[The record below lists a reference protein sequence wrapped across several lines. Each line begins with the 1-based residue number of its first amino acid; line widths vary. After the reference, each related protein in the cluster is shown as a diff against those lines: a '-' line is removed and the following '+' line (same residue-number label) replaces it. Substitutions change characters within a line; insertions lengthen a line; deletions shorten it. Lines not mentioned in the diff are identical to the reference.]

1 MSIRLDKI
9 LCATDFSPFST
20 VALRYGINLALRFD
34 SHLLVSHTICF
45 PRNQIYGT
53 ASSARGSEQEE
64 QEKYALKKINQFM
77 RNQRLSWEPLVTHG
91 EPVDETTRLTDEKDV
106 DLIVAASHGLSG
118 WKRLVIGTVIERMA
132 RRLTRPL
139 LVTRVAEKM
148 LPKENLLQTPLKI
161 KKILTACDFSSES
174 PEVIEYALNFAHK
187 FNARLYLLHAIEAP
201 MDEDIVNPTDAPY
214 GEVQQFLEDE
224 LRNKLANLVSE
235 KDAKACDLK
244 TVLVH
249 GLPVEGLCSYATE
262 NQVDLIVLGVRHRG
276 ALGKMI
282 IGSTTEAVLRCA
294 PCSVLAVPPTVF
306 PGRKADG
313 NTRNKKRL
321 KTGIVKDKR
330 YLNHL
335 TGEGHLESHQ
345 RLEAI
350 YTMLDE
356 PDMDGYFVSL
366 DPRPAEREEL
376 LLLHSPEYI
385 DKIAS
390 TAGKDA
396 FSLTPDTHTSPGS
409 YEAALFAAGG
419 LFEAISRVVSGEL
432 TNAFALIRPPG
443 HHAERSRGIG
453 YCLFNNVAL
462 GAMFAHQYLGLKRI
476 LIVDFDV
483 HHGNGTQHFFEQNP
497 RVLFFSTHQY
507 PHFPGT
513 GSFTETGLGR
523 GEGYTVNVPLGKG
536 YGDGEF
542 IAIYEKLLRPIA
554 LEFQPELILV
564 SAGFDIHKS
573 DPMGKMKITTKG
585 FAGLTRSIMTTADIC
600 CDGKLVFS
608 LEGGYH
614 LKTIG
619 KCVKEV
625 LNELA
630 GHTLCPIPELKGR
643 DSRKKFDYVFKRC
656 KHVHEQFWKNL

>member
-20 VALRYGINLALRFD
+20 VALRYGINLALLFD
-34 SHLLVSHTICF
+34 SHLLISHTVCF
-45 PRNQIYGT
+45 PRNEIYGT
-53 ASSARGSEQEE
+53 AASAWGGEQGD

-77 RNQRLSWEPLVTHG
+77 KNQKLSWEPLVTHG
-91 EPVDETTRLTDEKDV
+91 EPVDETARLTDENDV

-118 WKRLVIGTVIERMA
+118 LKRIVIGTVIERMA

-139 LVTRVAEKM
+139 LVTRVAKKIF
-148 LPKENLLQTPLKI
+148 PKENLLQTPLKI
-161 KKILTACDFSSES
+161 KRILTACDFSSES
-174 PEVIEYALNFAHK
+174 PQVLDYALSFAHK
-187 FNARLYLLHAIEAP
+187 FNASLYLLHAIEAP
-201 MDEDIVNPTDAPY
+201 MAEDIVNPTDAPY
-214 GEVQQFLEDE
+214 GEVQQFLEHK
-224 LRNKLANLVSE
+224 LRNKLAKLVSE
-235 KDAKACDLK
+235 SDAKACDLK
-244 TVLVH
+244 TVLFH
-249 GLPVEGLCSYATE
+249 GLPVEGLCSFATE
-262 NQVDLIVLGVRHRG
+262 NQVDLIVLGVRHHG
-276 ALGKMI
+276 TFEKML

-294 PCSVLAVPPTVF
+294 PCSVLAVPPAVF
-306 PGRKADG
+306 HNRVADRKIRPK
-313 NTRNKKRL
+313 TRP

-335 TGEGHLESHQ
+335 TGEGHPENHQ

-350 YTMLDE
+350 YSMLDE

-390 TAGKDA
+390 TAGKDD

-409 YEAALFAAGG
+409 YEAALLAAGG
-419 LFEAISRVVSGEL
+419 LFESISKVVSGEL
-432 TNAFALIRPPG
+432 ANAFALVRPPG
-443 HHAERSRGIG
+443 HHAERNRGLG

-462 GAMFAHQYLGLKRI
+462 GAMFAHQFLRLKRI

-483 HHGNGTQHFFEQNP
+483 HHGNGTQHFFEQDP

-554 LEFQPELILV
+554 IEFEPELILV

-585 FAGLTRSIMTTADIC
+585 FAGLTRSIMKTADLC
-600 CDGKLVFS
+600 CNGRLVFS

-619 KCVKEV
+619 NCVKEV
-625 LNELA
+625 LNELT
-630 GHTLCPIPELKGR
+630 GHTLCRIPELRSR

-656 KHVHEQFWKNL
+656 THVHKQFWKNL